1 MEVTMTAK
9 KTRKQTSALE
19 VTNEE
24 RYHLINDV
32 AYFRSLH
39 HQGTAKLPEDQG
51 ECWCEA
57 ESEIDGV
64 LKQHHAKP

>member
-1 MEVTMTAK
+1 MKAK

-19 VTNEE
+19 ITREE

-39 HQGTAKLPEDQG
+39 HQRTAKLPEDQG

-57 ESEIDGV
+57 D
-64 LKQHHAKP
+64 